1 MKDQIIE
8 SCESENDEFYLYPV
22 MHLKG
27 IKKGPSGPG
36 KYLAGKMFAVQPL
49 LWSLAFLIQQILK
62 KTSMQLIII
71 SSKY

>member
-8 SCESENDEFYLYPV
+8 SCESENDEFYLCPV

-36 KYLAGKMFAVQPL
+36 KYLAGKMFAVQP
-49 LWSLAFLIQQILK
+49 
-62 KTSMQLIII
+62 TSMQLIII